1 MKKRAARPTRSEPC
15 EAPRRDLSVAAL
27 SAAGLVLAGHLA
39 YAKLAG
45 GSALFCE
52 AGSGCDV
59 VQASRYAVFLG
70 LPTALWG
77 AGLYAAI
84 GGIALSGLD
93 ARRWLAA
100 FLLAVAGASFSAY
113 LTFLELFVI
122 RAVCVYCVAS
132 AVIAVALF
140 GRLLARRPRATGR
153 RSPVRPARVAALGSV
168 TAVAAVVFGAAVFAT
183 HSPQQAAGYQEA
195 LARHLAGS
203 GAVMY
208 GAYW

>member
-1 MKKRAARPTRSEPC
+1 MVRGSRPAQPKPPGRGW
-15 EAPRRDLSVAAL
+15 LVAAL
-27 SAAGLVLAGHLA
+27 AAAGLVVAGYLAVT
-39 YAKLAG
+39 KLIG

-77 AGLYAAI
+77 AGLYAVVGAL
-84 GGIALSGLD
+84 ALSGLN

-100 FLLAVAGASFSAY
+100 FLLAVAGVSFSAY
-113 LTFLELFVI
+113 LTALELFVLG
-122 RAVCVYCVAS
+122 AVCAYCIVS
-132 AVIAVALF
+132 AGIAVALF
-140 GRLLARRPRATGR
+140 GVLVARRPVAVGR
-153 RSPVRPARVAALGSV
+153 RSAVRPARLVALGTV
-168 TAVAAVVFGAAVFAT
+168 TAVATVLLGAAMFAMGG
-183 HSPQQAAGYQEA
+183 PRVDAGYQEA
-195 LARHLAGS
+195 LARHLAGN

>member
-1 MKKRAARPTRSEPC
+1 MRAREGRLTRPERR
-15 EAPRRDLSVAAL
+15 EAPRRDWLVAAL
-27 SAAGLVLAGHLA
+27 SAAGLILAGYLA
-39 YAKLAG
+39 ATQL
-45 GSALFCE
+45 SDSRALFCE

-59 VQASRYAVFLG
+59 VRGSRYATFLR
-70 LPTALWG
+70 LPTAAWG

-84 GGIALSGLD
+84 GGLALSGLP

-140 GRLLARRPRATGR
+140 GLLLALRPRATGR
-153 RSPVRPARVAALGSV
+153 RSPVRPARVAVLGGI
-168 TAVAAVVFGAAVFAT
+168 TAVATVVFGAAVFAT
-183 HSPQQAAGYQEA
+183 HTPQQAAGYQEA